1 MPVQSGAVSFA
12 RFRSEP
18 AGARPDAKRWLT
30 RGLRKKAF
38 QPLEARK
45 PEDDRAAGFVELE
58 DHDATGFE
66 GGLFHG
72 EHALFAWRIDQLK
85 VAAKAVKTEV
95 SRWAAA
101 FAAEKGRPPGRREKA
116 ARKGE
121 IVQLLRQR
129 AEPSSKVLDVGWN
142 LATGEVAVWATSR
155 KVVDEIS
162 AAMEEVFGVALHPVS
177 VGATAARAKLP
188 DAALAPTA
196 ALAGL
201 APLGGK
207 EAARGAP

>member
-66 GGLFHG
+66 SGLFQG
-72 EHALFAWRIDQLK
+72 EHALFAWRIDQIK
-85 VAAKAVKTEV
+85 VAAKAVKAEV
-95 SRWAAA
+95 GRWAAA
-101 FAAEKGRPPGRREKA
+101 FAAEKGHPPGRREKA
-116 ARKGE
+116 ARKHE
-121 IVQLLRQR
+121 VVTLLRQR
-129 AEPSSKVLDVGWN
+129 AEPSSKVLDVSWD
-142 LATGEVAVWATSR
+142 LSTGEVAVWATSR

-177 VGATAARAKLP
+177 VGATAARAKLS

-201 APLGGK
+201 GAK
-207 EAARGAP
+207 EGSRGAA